1 MIQFRSIEFGF
12 AGQRLFKDFN
22 LNIVAGRSTAL
33 MGSSGSGKSTLLRLI
48 LGLLTPDAGEI
59 VVGGE
64 PLTAD
69 RLIDIRRRTG
79 YLIQSGG
86 LFPHLTARDNVTLMA
101 RRSGWNPRQIDQRL
115 AELAELTRLKMD
127 LLKRM
132 PSALSGGQRQR
143 VALMRALMLD
153 PDLLLLDEP
162 FSALDPLIRHE
173 LQDELKALIGELNK
187 TVVLVSHDVAEAA
200 WLADHLVLL
209 SEGEIIQQGAFS
221 VFRDQPATP
230 FVEQFLAASRGLPE

>member
-1 MIQFRSIEFGF
+1 VIQFRSIEFGF

>member
-1 MIQFRSIEFGF
+1 
-12 AGQRLFKDFN
+12 
-22 LNIVAGRSTAL
+22 

>member
-1 MIQFRSIEFGF
+1 
-12 AGQRLFKDFN
+12 
-22 LNIVAGRSTAL
+22 

-230 FVEQFLAASRGLPE
+230 VVEQFLAASRGLPE